1 MDDRF
6 TFLDSETE
14 SFIATMHN
22 SDSEDDCNAVLM
34 CTAARRKKGNF
45 AESLNQQQHSRKSR
59 THFFYDCKLL

>member
-22 SDSEDDCNAVLM
+22 SDSEDDCML
-34 CTAARRKKGNF
+34 
-45 AESLNQQQHSRKSR
+45 S
-59 THFFYDCKLL
+59 